1 MARISKSNM
10 EKEKAEILSH
20 LRKDIKKANLRLT
33 LLEKNYGKDSWAS
46 AIYKER
52 LESSKVQALTL
63 TGRVKADESMSLM
76 QLRAIDKAT
85 QSFLNSKTSK
95 ISDIRKIRTQ
105 VIKEFRERF
114 ADEKDFKIKKIS
126 TQDAEKLYSVFEDRD
141 MRKFAEKHG
150 GSPVLQLL
158 ADNMKKGSTKKEF
171 FEDVYANLIDEGSVD
186 AQTKKAL
193 NKIYKNIVK

>member
-10 EKEKAEILSH
+10 EREKAEILSH
-20 LRKDIKKANLRLT
+20 LKNDIRKANLRLT

-52 LESSKVQALTL
+52 LESAKVQALTL
-63 TGRVKADESMSLM
+63 SGKAKADSSMSLM

-95 ISDIRKIRTQ
+95 LSDIRKIRSQT
-105 VIKEFRERF
+105 IKEFRERF
-114 ADEKDFKIKKIS
+114 ADSDDFKIKKIS
-126 TQDAEKLYSVFEDRD
+126 TEDAEKLYSIFEDRD
-141 MRKFAEKHG
+141 TRKFAEKHG

-158 ADNMKKGSTKKEF
+158 ADNMKKGSTRKEF
-171 FEDVYANLIDEGSVD
+171 FADVYANLVDEGSIDV
-186 AQTKKAL
+186 QTKKAL
-193 NKIYKNIVK
+193 NKIYRNIIK